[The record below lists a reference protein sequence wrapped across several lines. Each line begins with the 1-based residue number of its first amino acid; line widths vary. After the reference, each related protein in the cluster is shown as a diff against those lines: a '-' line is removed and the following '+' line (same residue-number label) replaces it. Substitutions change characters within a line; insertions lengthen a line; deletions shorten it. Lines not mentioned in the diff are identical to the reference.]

1 MGLPS
6 QSRLKRTRDFGTV
19 RETGQ
24 SVAGR
29 LLILS
34 WLPRP
39 AQEGNKAGF
48 TVTKRVGDSVTRN
61 KVRRR
66 LREIVREALPQI
78 IGVHCIVTIP
88 RHPSTRVEFDELRR
102 EWRRLA
108 RKAGLL
114 PPAPAQGSQR
124 PPRAPQGGVPENSS
138 PAEPR

>member
-6 QSRLKRTRDFGTV
+6 QLRLKRTRDFGIL
-19 RETGQ
+19 REEGQ

-34 WLPRP
+34 WQSRP
-39 AQEGNKAGF
+39 QQGGHKAGF
-48 TVTKRVGDSVTRN
+48 AVTKRVGDSVTRN

-78 IGVHCIVTIP
+78 AGCHCIVTIP
-88 RHPSTRVEFDELRR
+88 RHPSTKVEFTELRR

-114 PPAPAQGSQR
+114 PPAQHSTGPRKALTPPA
-124 PPRAPQGGVPENSS
+124 PENPS
-138 PAEPR
+138 PGEPR